1 MKPAGIL
8 LVTVLLGSVGVTGAM
23 AECQIADAKL
33 EEAILNK
40 PDLRGPGQCP
50 DRARPAQPA
59 GRRFYP
65 VVLRP
70 P

>member
-8 LVTVLLGSVGVTGAM
+8 LAAVLLGSVGVTGAM

-40 PDLRGPGQCP
+40 PELRGGQYP
-50 DRARPAQPA
+50 DRARPAQPP

-65 VVLRP
+65 VVVRP

>member
-8 LVTVLLGSVGVTGAM
+8 LAAILLGSVGVTAAM

-40 PDLRGPGQCP
+40 PDLRS
-50 DRARPAQPA
+50 ARPAQSA
-59 GRRFYP
+59 GRRLYP
-65 VVLRP
+65 VVVRP
-70 P
+70 S

>member
-1 MKPAGIL
+1 MKSAGIL
-8 LVTVLLGSVGVTGAM
+8 LAAILLGSVGVTAAM
-23 AECQIADAKL
+23 ADCQIADAKL

-40 PDLRGPGQCP
+40 PGFRGGQYP
-50 DRARPAQPA
+50 DCARSEKPS